1 MIVNSYTINLN
12 FGKDKIF
19 LSIRYFFIHQEGLNV
34 IFAILSWLMAN
45 SFWLLL
51 NNNYE
56 NCNTKSLRSFGEC

>member
-34 IFAILSWLMAN
+34 IFAILSWLLA
-45 SFWLLL
+45 FGYWLLAV
-51 NNNYE
+51 
-56 NCNTKSLRSFGEC
+56 G